1 VSAANSPSTRRWPVV
16 SLAFATLLPAL
27 GTSSANVGLPA
38 LAAAF
43 DAPFADVQWVVLAY
57 LLSITVLVV
66 GAGRLGDMIGRR
78 KVLLGGV
85 ALFTLASA
93 LCGLAPDLYLLITA
107 RALQGAGAAIMMA
120 LAMAMMS
127 GQAAGGRVGSAMGLL
142 GTMSAVGTAL
152 GPSLGG
158 LLLAGLGWRAIFLV
172 NVPLGLAT
180 LWLALRHLPAE
191 QPGGASKAGL
201 DIAGTLLLALTL
213 AAYALVMTVGPG
225 STVLINLALF
235 AVAGGGLVAFLLVE
249 ARVRNP
255 LIRPGMLR
263 DRPLA
268 SGLASNGLVAAVMM
282 ATLVVGPFYLALG
295 LGLDAV
301 MVGLVMSAGPAV
313 SALAGVPSG
322 RLVDRFGP
330 RPMTLVGL
338 VAIGAACLL
347 LAGLPATLGVA
358 GYVMPLML
366 ATSGYALF
374 QAANNTAVMGKVEPE
389 RRGLVSGI
397 LNLSRNLGLITGT
410 AALGA
415 VFSAVA
421 GPAELAQAS
430 DVVAGMRSTFAV
442 AASLILAA
450 MALAVTGQR
459 RLSASPEP
467 EQPA

>member
-1 VSAANSPSTRRWPVV
+1 MPAANSPSARRWPVV
-16 SLAFATLLPAL
+16 SLALATLLPAL

-38 LAAAF
+38 LATAF
-43 DAPFADVQWVVLAY
+43 DAPFGTVQWVVLAY

-66 GAGRLGDMIGRR
+66 GAGRLGDLIGRR

-93 LCGLAPDLYLLITA
+93 LCGVAPDLYLLIAA

-127 GQAAGGRVGSAMGLL
+127 GQAGGRVGSAMGLL

-180 LWLALRHLPAE
+180 LWLALLHLPAE

-201 DIAGTLLLALTL
+201 DIAGTLVLALTL
-213 AAYALVMTVGPG
+213 AAYALSMTVGPG
-225 STVLINLALF
+225 AGALTNLVLLA
-235 AVAGGGLVAFLLVE
+235 ATGSGLVAFLLVE

-268 SGLASNGLVAAVMM
+268 SGLAGNGLVAAVMM
-282 ATLVVGPFYLALG
+282 ATLVVGPFHLALG

-338 VAIGAACLL
+338 GVIGGACLL
-347 LAGLPATLGVA
+347 LAGLPSALGVA
-358 GYVMPLML
+358 GYVVPLML

-374 QAANNTAVMGKVEPE
+374 QAANNTAIMGKVEPE
-389 RRGLVSGI
+389 RRGLVSGV
-397 LNLSRNLGLITGT
+397 LNLSRNLGLITGA

-415 VFSAVA
+415 VFGAVA
-421 GPAELAQAS
+421 GPAEMAQAS
-430 DVVAGMRSTFAV
+430 DVAAGMRSTFGV
-442 AASLILAA
+442 AAGLILIAMVLAA
-450 MALAVTGQR
+450 ATGNR

-467 EQPA
+467 EQRA